1 MHSAR
6 LTLGTGRFI
15 KAVLTLFRSHSL
27 SLPVNTWAIGGDEPM
42 KGLNDMAYPRDISIA
57 EAIKRYGLPKSHRV
71 HWSKAR
77 KDDVVRAVRERA
89 ISFHEA
95 RSRYLLSRAEFEQ
108 WEADYVATRRSADR
122 MQDA

>member
-1 MHSAR
+1 
-6 LTLGTGRFI
+6 
-15 KAVLTLFRSHSL
+15 
-27 SLPVNTWAIGGDEPM
+27 
-42 KGLNDMAYPRDISIA
+42 MAYPRDISIA
-57 EAIKRYGLPKSHRV
+57 DAIKRYGLPRNHRV

-95 RSRYLLSRAEFEQ
+95 RNRYLLSRSEFEQ
-108 WEADYVATRRSADR
+108 WEADYVASGGDVLGERAR